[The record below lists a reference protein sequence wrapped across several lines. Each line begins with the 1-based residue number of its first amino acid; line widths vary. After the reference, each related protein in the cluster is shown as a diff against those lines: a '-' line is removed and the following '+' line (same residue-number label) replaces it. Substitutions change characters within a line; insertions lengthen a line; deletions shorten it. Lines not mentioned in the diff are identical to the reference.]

1 MNHNTLGQSR
11 AVARTG
17 MVALCLFALA
27 ACGTKPS
34 RPDGAAEATPRLSPE
49 DAVKLRATQR
59 WGYMIERRFDK
70 AWEMLS
76 PGYREVQPQE
86 AYVSTMKDRPV
97 QWTRVHFQKAE
108 CQPEVCKVEIMVNA
122 QFQMPVMRVGTVDA
136 LNVITES
143 WILSDGEWYLVPSAD
158 R

>member
-1 MNHNTLGQSR
+1 MSNTPPRQSL
-11 AVARTG
+11 VAARFG
-17 MVALCLFALA
+17 MIALCVIALA
-27 ACGTKPS
+27 ACGTGPTRRDDS
-34 RPDGAAEATPRLSPE
+34 AAATPKLSPE

-76 PGYREVQPQE
+76 PGYREVQPMD

-108 CQPEVCKVEIMVNA
+108 CQPEVCKAEIMVNA

-136 LNVITES
+136 LNVVTES